1 MRNQDDVTDEEL
13 KAAYDN
19 TPAVNQ
25 YVPWAEVKANQT
37 FKTLLINQ
45 IIAHEEEKTMEQLPT
60 NNGIFLAID
69 NGKKLPVFIGIDP
82 APAPDQTKLFPAPEP
97 KKVTRRSTITLH
109 EGQVEKIRNAV
120 ILGRNCLRSGHVN
133 DLLRSEALSELAE
146 AQKIIQSFY
155 EPRV

>member
-1 MRNQDDVTDEEL
+1 MRKSSDVTEAEL
-13 KAAYDN
+13 KKAYDE

-25 YVPWAEVKANQT
+25 YVPWAEVQANHV

-45 IIAHEEEKTMEQLPT
+45 IIAHEEDQAMQKIPT

-69 NGKKLPVFIGIDP
+69 NGDTPPAFIGLDVATNRDATVIS
-82 APAPDQTKLFPAPEP
+82 AAPEP
-97 KKVTRRSTITLH
+97 KKITRRSTITFN
-109 EGQVEKIRNAV
+109 EKQIEKIRNAV

-133 DLLRSEALSELAE
+133 DLLRSEALSDLAE
-146 AQKIIQSFY
+146 AQKILQSFY

>member
-1 MRNQDDVTDEEL
+1 MRKSSDVTEAEL
-13 KAAYDN
+13 KKAYDE

-25 YVPWAEVKANQT
+25 YVPWAEVQANHV

-45 IIAHEEEKTMEQLPT
+45 IIAHEEDQTMQKMPT

-69 NGKKLPVFIGIDP
+69 NGDTPPAFIGLDAATNRDATVIS
-82 APAPDQTKLFPAPEP
+82 TAPES
-97 KKVTRRSTITLH
+97 KKITRRSTITLH
-109 EGQVEKIRNAV
+109 EKQIEKIRNAV

-133 DLLRSEALSELAE
+133 DLLRSEALSDLAE
-146 AQKIIQSFY
+146 AQKILQSFY